1 MTTKQ
6 YIDTLNLSGG
16 PQFVEGQ
23 VLSGELT
30 RLVQDFPAQGDSAIQ
45 WSLSAS
51 IDNVNRR
58 VLEVR
63 AQGSVVLE
71 CQRCMKPFV
80 WPVDISNMVEVVT
93 DEAQLEDDGDADGPD
108 RILCNGRLDA
118 LGLVEDELILSIPYV
133 PMHDVCPDTLELS
146 TGEPMPESRPSPFA
160 VLGELKKS

>member
-16 PQFVEGQ
+16 PKTVHGK
-23 VLSGELT
+23 VLCAELT
-30 RLVQDFPAQGDSAIQ
+30 RLVQDLPAQGDLAIT

-51 IDNVNRR
+51 LDKLNRR
-58 VLEVR
+58 MLDVR
-63 AQGSVVLE
+63 AQGSVMLE

-80 WPVDISNMVEVVT
+80 WPVDISNTVEVVA
-93 DEAQLEDDGDADGPD
+93 DEAQLEDDDDADGPD
-108 RILCNGRLDA
+108 RILCSGRLDA

-146 TGEPMPESRPSPFA
+146 AGEPIPESRPSPFA